1 MNFFLPFNSS
11 KCTFILILFFVFP
24 KYTKNVPIKS
34 TRLFNV
40 YASHIE
46 QPLPQFPPQQQ
57 RRSIRIIIH
66 EQSPFSQFVPPTK
79 PLPHPPQQ
87 KRRMRIQSQLPPTE
101 LLPAQFDIKYY
112 LQIFLLLQINTMRL
126 KRQN

>member
-1 MNFFLPFNSS
+1 MYFHINFIFCFSEIYKKRADKIDTS
-11 KCTFILILFFVFP
+11 F
-24 KYTKNVPIKS
+24 
-34 TRLFNV
+34 FNV

-46 QPLPQFPPQQQ
+46 QPFPQFPPQQQ